1 MNYTRRNVIKT
12 VSALAGA
19 SLLPL
24 TGVAKTSNEHVPD
37 LRSPMSNTHSGGL
50 DELLNLFDFE
60 KKAEELMTK
69 MVWEFVASGAADEIT
84 LKWNREAFDKIKI
97 QTHVL
102 NDVSKIDT
110 KMSLLGQQLSYP
122 ILIAPSSNHKIMH
135 PEGEVATARGANLG
149 FATYVVSSSTT
160 TPIEEIAKV
169 ATQPLWFQLYVG
181 GDKTFVKDL
190 VQKVESHGVKALC
203 LTVDLPVSGV
213 RNRQDRA
220 KFQLPAGLENP
231 YRSNT
236 EKALSYRKS
245 VTWKDIGWLKSITKM
260 PVLLKGILNPADAE
274 KAVQSGASGII
285 VSNHGGRNLDTVPP
299 TIEVLPYITKQ
310 VKKRIPVLMDG
321 GIRRGTDVVKAIAS
335 GADAVLVGRPI
346 CYGLACS
353 GAEGVAKVLGILK
366 RELEI
371 AMALLGITSIA
382 GINKS
387 LIWKGTD

>member
-19 SLLPL
+19 TLLPL
-24 TGVAKTSNEHVPD
+24 TGVAETSDENVPD

-110 KMSLLGQQLSYP
+110 KMSLFGQQLSYP

-346 CYGLACS
+346 CYGLACG

-382 GINKS
+382 GINQS
-387 LIWKGTD
+387 VIWKEK

>member
-346 CYGLACS
+346 CYGLACG

-382 GINKS
+382 GINQS
-387 LIWKGTD
+387 VIWKEK

>member
-382 GINKS
+382 GINQS
-387 LIWKGTD
+387 VIWKEK

>member
-110 KMSLLGQQLSYP
+110 KMSLFGQQLSYP

-346 CYGLACS
+346 CYGLACG

-382 GINKS
+382 GINQS
-387 LIWKGTD
+387 VIWKEK

>member
-19 SLLPL
+19 TLLPL
-24 TGVAKTSNEHVPD
+24 TGVAQTSDEHVPD
-37 LRSPMSNTHSGGL
+37 LRSSMPNTHSGGL

-110 KMSLLGQQLSYP
+110 KMSLFGQQLSYP

-346 CYGLACS
+346 CYGLACG

-366 RELEI
+366 KELEI

-382 GINKS
+382 GINQS
-387 LIWKGTD
+387 VIWKEK

>member
-19 SLLPL
+19 TLLPL
-24 TGVAKTSNEHVPD
+24 TGVAKTSDDHVPE
-37 LRSPMSNTHSGGL
+37 LRNLMPNTPSGNL

-69 MVWEFVASGAADEIT
+69 MAWEFVASGAADEIT
-84 LKWNREAFDKIKI
+84 LKWNREAFNRIKI

-110 KMSLLGQQLSYP
+110 KMSLFEQQLSYP

-135 PEGEVATARGANLG
+135 PAGELATARGANLG

-160 TPIEEIAKV
+160 TPREEIAKV

-190 VQKVESHGVKALC
+190 VQKVESQGVKALC

-213 RNRQDRA
+213 RNRQDRV

-231 YRSNT
+231 YRNNT

-274 KAVQSGASGII
+274 QAIQSGASGII
-285 VSNHGGRNLDTVPP
+285 VSNHGGRNLDTVPA

-310 VKKRIPVLMDG
+310 VKKRIPILMDG
-321 GIRRGTDVVKAIAS
+321 GIRRGTDVVKAIAL

-346 CYGLACS
+346 CYGLACG

-366 RELEI
+366 KELEI

-382 GINKS
+382 GINQS
-387 LIWKGTD
+387 FIWKEK

>member
-19 SLLPL
+19 TLLPL
-24 TGVAKTSNEHVPD
+24 TGVAETSDENVPD

-102 NDVSKIDT
+102 NDVSEIDT
-110 KMSLLGQQLSYP
+110 KMSLFGQQLSYP

-190 VQKVESHGVKALC
+190 VQKVESYGVKALC

-285 VSNHGGRNLDTVPP
+285 VSNHGGRNLDTIPP

-346 CYGLACS
+346 CYGLACG

-366 RELEI
+366 KELEI

-382 GINKS
+382 GINQS
-387 LIWKGTD
+387 VIWKEK

>member
-110 KMSLLGQQLSYP
+110 KMSLFGQQLSYP

-382 GINKS
+382 GINQS
-387 LIWKGTD
+387 VIWKEK

>member
-19 SLLPL
+19 TLLPL

-110 KMSLLGQQLSYP
+110 KMSLFGQQLSYP

-346 CYGLACS
+346 CYGLACG

-382 GINKS
+382 GINQS
-387 LIWKGTD
+387 VIWKEK

>member
-135 PEGEVATARGANLG
+135 PEREVATARGANLG

-382 GINKS
+382 GINQS
-387 LIWKGTD
+387 VIWKEK